1 MTVDCFAIALCAI
14 KLHIGQFLPYKIN
27 YVKIKKKDLQK
38 C

>member
-1 MTVDCFAIALCAI
+1 MTVDCFSIALGVI
-14 KLHIGQFLPYKIN
+14 KLHIGQFLPYKIS